1 MLLGGSDNGL
11 PKSAVFFQPIAHTGL
26 SADNNETGDGG
37 GGVLRRE
44 KVTNP
49 RLSRASPG
57 ALGDAGMED
66 GWGGK
71 GRGCFEEWR
80 GQITKT
86 IPLLLINA
94 GHEDRLID
102 KELVNTIG
110 LRPLIFVLLLPLI
123 LLLLGCYCCYDEE
136 EECDTMTIPLL

>member
-1 MLLGGSDNGL
+1 M
-11 PKSAVFFQPIAHTGL
+11 
-26 SADNNETGDGG
+26 EGG
-37 GGVLRRE
+37 GGG
-44 KVTNP
+44 VTNP

-57 ALGDAGMED
+57 ALGDTGMED

-71 GRGCFEEWR
+71 GRGCFEEGR

-102 KELVNTIG
+102 KEHVNTIG
-110 LRPLIFVLLLPLI
+110 LLSLIFVLLLLLI
-123 LLLLGCYCCYDEE
+123 LLLLVCCRCYDEE
-136 EECDTMTIPLL
+136 EEYDTVTIPSL